1 MRSSRDSTRWERGST
16 PTRIVT
22 RADRTSSELL
32 RRDFGRRQTAVVSDR
47 VRRGFGWLRV
57 VLGVFLVA
65 ASVVGLLIAQE
76 QGVHGGGSLRDAAP
90 VPLTALAVGVAL
102 VLTGILALRRR

>member
-1 MRSSRDSTRWERGST
+1 
-16 PTRIVT
+16 
-22 RADRTSSELL
+22 
-32 RRDFGRRQTAVVSDR
+32 
-47 VRRGFGWLRV
+47 V

-65 ASVVGLLIAQE
+65 ASVVVLLIAQDLAE
-76 QGVHGGGSLRDAAP
+76 HGWASLRDAAP